1 MEWQIVTKSSR
12 SRIRSHQTQTKSS
25 EFQVSFISVPEII
38 SKCKADPE
46 FVSLKSQISPH
57 CIGKITAVGLGNFSS
72 SLYST
77 SQQAL
82 YELLIQDQLG
92 ELFDPAYSSE
102 ELNYLSSKGYEANI
116 GNFTDETLIERTFFM
131 IHCHYTLYEELLS
144 QDWIEK
150 TKVVIIG
157 NSILSIR
164 EKFSKSCAINNAGKF
179 SSTLIETRDLAFS
192 DTHINKNFA

>member
-38 SKCKADPE
+38 SKCKADQE
-46 FVSLKSQISPH
+46 FVSLKTQISLH
-57 CIGKITAVGLGNFSS
+57 CIGKIVAVGLGNFSS

-82 YELLIQDQLG
+82 YELLIQDQAG
-92 ELFDPAYSSE
+92 ELFDPAYNSE
-102 ELNYLSSKGYEANI
+102 ELKYLSSKGYEANI
-116 GNFTDETLIERTFFM
+116 GKFTDEAQIERTFFM
-131 IHCHYTLYEELLS
+131 IHCHFSLYEELLF

-157 NSILSIR
+157 NSISSIK
-164 EKFSKSCAINNAGKF
+164 EKFSNDSAKTNAEKF
-179 SSTLIETRDLAFS
+179 CSVLVETHDLAFS
-192 DTHINKNFA
+192 DTYINKNFS